1 MAKGIWKKLMND
13 TKRLFEEIDKMM
25 ATWFV
30 TLILFISIC
39 ALAIGAKVWET
50 QDKVD
55 RLIKMQQTTTTTQP
69 RIGN

>member
-1 MAKGIWKKLMND
+1 MND
-13 TKRLFEEIDKMM
+13 ARKLFDEIDKMV

-30 TLILFISIC
+30 LLIQFITIC